1 MKNLNSLN
9 KFRDIETTK
18 RLYGYAGDHEA
29 GMFRIPSEEDGAEIT
44 VIASVG
50 EGWDHVS
57 ASRVD
62 RCPTWAEMEQIKHL
76 FFKDNETAMQLHV
89 PASEHINCHPRC
101 LHLWRP
107 IDAWL
112 PKPPGWMVGTKKSVV
127 AA

>member
-9 KFRDIETTK
+9 KLRDIGTAT
-18 RLYGYAGDHEA
+18 RLYGSAGDHEA
-29 GMFRIPSEEDGAEIT
+29 GMFRVPSSVDGEIIT

-57 ASRVD
+57 ASRQD
-62 RCPTWAEMEQIKHL
+62 RCPTWEEMEQVKLL
-76 FFKDNETAMQLHV
+76 FFKDGETAFQLHV
-89 PASEHINCHPRC
+89 PPYDHINIHPNC

-107 IDAWL
+107 LDGKI
-112 PKPPGWMVGTKKSVV
+112 PMPPTWMVGPKERG